1 MKHYERSSL
10 MVAAV
15 ISLTV
20 HAAAVVYLEPYD
32 DLFAE
37 QPQSTVS
44 LMRISLAP
52 ARAAAPHAEPERP
65 PEPETRPEPTPPPP
79 QKEPVPKPDPV
90 RAHQPEPVIDPLPA
104 NNEAPPP
111 AEIIE
116 EQTAA
121 SSYAEAPLDKPALE
135 QLTLE
140 QERESYLLQLLA
152 HIDNHKFYPR
162 SARRRGTEGEISVAF
177 YLRKDGSISEL
188 RVTGGSKV
196 LREAAKQAVQRA
208 LSLPLP
214 PESMPLQQPIRF
226 AMVYRLDG

>member
-1 MKHYERSSL
+1 MKHYERNSL

-20 HAAAVVYLEPYD
+20 HATAVVYLAPYD

-79 QKEPVPKPDPV
+79 QKEPVPKPAPR
-90 RAHQPEPVIDPLPA
+90 RAHQSEPVIDPLPA
-104 NNEAPPP
+104 NNETPPP
-111 AEIIE
+111 VEIIE

-152 HIDNHKFYPR
+152 HIDSHKFYPR

-196 LREAAKQAVQRA
+196 LRDAAKQAVQRA

>member
-1 MKHYERSSL
+1 MNQYERSSL

-20 HAAAVVYLEPYD
+20 HATAVFYLEHYD
-32 DLFAE
+32 DLFADRPE
-37 QPQSTVS
+37 STVS
-44 LMRISLAP
+44 FMRITLAP
-52 ARAAAPHAEPERP
+52 ARPAAPHAEPERP
-65 PEPETRPEPTPPPP
+65 PEPAIRPEPPPPPPP
-79 QKEPVPKPDPV
+79 QKEPAPKPR
-90 RAHQPEPVIDPLPA
+90 RARLPEPVIDPLPA
-104 NNEAPPP
+104 TIEAPQP
-111 AEIIE
+111 AEFIE
-116 EQTAA
+116 EQTTA

-140 QERESYLLQLLA
+140 QERESYLLRLLA
-152 HIDNHKFYPR
+152 HIDSHKFYPR

-214 PESMPLQQPIRF
+214 PDSMPLQQPIRF